1 MKGAGSARRSTRV
14 RPQVVWSLVHKW
26 VVWSGRVSK
35 VVGVIRIV
43 VWVLLL
49 TIGDRHAAPI
59 VRIGGAARV
68 TVSVRRST
76 GRVRLHLF
84 LLYSGWLELNLITL
98 VDGICRALAAAGGQ
112 NVMRA
117 KRGRSKKLKNG
128 V

>member
-59 VRIGGAARV
+59 VLISMQLWHAV
-68 TVSVRRST
+68 LQ
-76 GRVRLHLF
+76 LHQ
-84 LLYSGWLELNLITL
+84 LLYRHMTLYITPEKTGLRRL
-98 VDGICRALAAAGGQ
+98 VDKIIMLLRYNVVHFLSDGG
-112 NVMRA
+112 R
-117 KRGRSKKLKNG
+117 
-128 V
+128 